1 MSHQQPAHDSG
12 TTPRRVGVL
21 HRTGAW
27 CARHFVIVIVLW
39 VAALAA
45 FQGLQHAFGGDYSDN
60 FAIPGTQSQD
70 GLDVLKAHDPAAGGY
85 GSQVVVHDADKPL
98 SGLSSQMS
106 STVASLQKL
115 PDVLSVQNPL
125 TAQSSAVGPVSG
137 DGKTAYITIRFSVQ
151 PSTLGSG
158 YLHGVDSAVQP
169 LRAAGAEVEYGGSLG
184 ELARPA
190 ANDRISEAI
199 GFGVAVLVLLIG
211 FGSLLAALLPL
222 ITALICVVC
231 GLGLLGLLAAATT
244 FATVSPTLATMIGLG
259 VGIDYA
265 LFLVTRHRQNLM
277 DGEDP
282 VAAAGTAT
290 ATSGRAVLLS
300 GCTVIIALCGLWV
313 SGIGFIGKL
322 GVAAAVTVVTAVLGA
337 LTLVPAMLGLIGRHI
352 DRIHV
357 RKPIAEVEADAE
369 PAPATGPRTGSGA
382 GSASGGGA
390 TGPAPAGE
398 SKGADAGGDRPGAG
412 SAGDRAGAGSAGGAP
427 GPAPG
432 RGAGQGPDARPVP
445 GRVRTT
451 THGTWHRYAQ
461 RVERRPWWFLAG
473 GVVVLAVLAFPVFFI
488 QLGHIGDGADPKS
501 FTDRRAYDLMSSA
514 FGPGSNG
521 PLTLVVD
528 QSKVPQDDRSSLE
541 SKVQQSLTKVPN
553 AAVITPLTPTQD
565 GDVLTATAYS
575 AAAPQDA
582 RTTSLANHLTDD
594 VLPDAVSGTAARTYV
609 TGTTAAQV
617 DFLDIVASRL
627 PLIIAVVV
635 GLAFLVILAV
645 FRGVLVAV
653 KAALLNVLSIAAS
666 YGVVVAV
673 FQWGWGGPALG
684 VSGDVPIESYVPMMM
699 FAIVFGLS
707 MDYEIF
713 LLTRIHEAWLATRDP
728 RASVAHAL
736 EITAR
741 VITCA
746 ALIMVS
752 VFAAFILSDNIVV
765 KMLGLGLAVSVLI
778 DATVVRL
785 LLVPAV
791 MTLLGRAAWW
801 TPRWLDRILPH
812 LDAEGSEDREPPA
825 APVRH

>member
-1 MSHQQPAHDSG
+1 MSRLRPPGDSG
-12 TTPRRVGVL
+12 TAARRAGTL

-27 CARHFVIVIVLW
+27 CARHFVTVLVLW
-39 VAALAA
+39 LAALAA
-45 FQGLQHAFGGDYSDN
+45 LQVLHHSYGGDYSDN
-60 FAIPGTQSQD
+60 FSISGTQSQD
-70 GLDVLKAHDPAAGGY
+70 GLDVLKAHAPSAGGY
-85 GSQVVVHDADKPL
+85 SSQVVVHDADKSL

-106 STVASLQKL
+106 TTVADLQKL

-125 TAQSSAVGPVSG
+125 TAQSGSSGGGQNVGPLST
-137 DGKTAYITIRFSVQ
+137 DGRTAYITVRFSVQ
-151 PSTLGSG
+151 PSTLGAG
-158 YLHGVDSAVQP
+158 YLDGVDSAVKP
-169 LRAAGAEVEYGGSLG
+169 LRSAGAEVEYGGPLG
-184 ELARPA
+184 ELARPP
-190 ANDRISEAI
+190 ANDRVSEAI
-199 GFGVAVLVLLIG
+199 GFGVAVVVLLAG
-211 FGSLLAALLPL
+211 FGSLLAAVLPL
-222 ITALICVVC
+222 VTALICVVC
-231 GLGLLGLLAAATT
+231 GLALLGLLAAATT

-277 DGEDP
+277 DGRDP
-282 VAAAGTAT
+282 VAAAGAAT

-322 GVAAAVTVVTAVLGA
+322 GLAAAVTVVTAVLGA
-337 LTLVPAMLGLIGRHI
+337 LTLVPAVLGLIGRHI

-357 RKPIAEVEADAE
+357 RRPIAEVEA
-369 PAPATGPRTGSGA
+369 APDQETG
-382 GSASGGGA
+382 
-390 TGPAPAGE
+390 
-398 SKGADAGGDRPGAG
+398 
-412 SAGDRAGAGSAGGAP
+412 
-427 GPAPG
+427 
-432 RGAGQGPDARPVP
+432 Q
-445 GRVRTT
+445 
-451 THGTWHRYAQ
+451 GTWHRYAR
-461 RVERRPWWFLAG
+461 RVERRPWWFLTG
-473 GVVVLAVLAFPVFFI
+473 GVVALAVLAFPLLFI

-521 PLTLVVD
+521 PLTLVID
-528 QSKVPQDDRSSLE
+528 QTEVPQSDRSDLEDQAKQVLAKVPD
-541 SKVQQSLTKVPN
+541 
-553 AAVITPLTPTQD
+553 AAVITPLTATSD

-575 AAAPQDA
+575 VAAPQDE
-582 RTTSLANHLTDD
+582 RTMDLVNHLKDD
-594 VLPDAVSGTAARTYV
+594 VLPDAVSGTEAKGYV

-617 DFLDIVASRL
+617 DFLDIVSSRL

-645 FRGVLVAV
+645 FRGVLVAL
-653 KAALLNVLSIAAS
+653 KAAVLNVLSIAAS

-713 LLTRIHEAWLATRDP
+713 LLSRIHEAWTATGDP
-728 RASVAHAL
+728 RGSVAHAL

-752 VFAAFILSDNIVV
+752 VFAAFIISDNIVV

-812 LDAEGSEDREPPA
+812 LDPEGPEGREPSA